1 MAHVD
6 GIWADCAAAV
16 RHAIMHHLLI
26 DHDFRVAHAVQHSG
40 QAGGRTM
47 KYNQPPP
54 GLREAGFPINKF
66 CCVEMTLVREHD

>member
-1 MAHVD
+1 
-6 GIWADCAAAV
+6 
-16 RHAIMHHLLI
+16 MHHLLI

-40 QAGGRTM
+40 QAGM

-66 CCVEMTLVREHD
+66 CCVR